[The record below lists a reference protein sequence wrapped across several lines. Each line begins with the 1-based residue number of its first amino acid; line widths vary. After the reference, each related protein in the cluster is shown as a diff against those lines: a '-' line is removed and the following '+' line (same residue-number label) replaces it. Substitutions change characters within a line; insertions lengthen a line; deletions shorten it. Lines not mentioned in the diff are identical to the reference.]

1 MAESVATKADR
12 YLTEGRVRVLF
23 LDNNKAEFEVAGS
36 DKYSVKAMPWTCNCP
51 ARVLEC
57 AHIVACQKITSF
69 DDVRKIM
76 FTGDDEE
83 SKFITEILGTL

>member
-1 MAESVATKADR
+1 MNETITTKADR
-12 YLTEGRVRVLF
+12 YLTEGRVRVL
-23 LDNNKAEFEVAGS
+23 LVNDSGGEFEVAGS

-69 DDVRKIM
+69 DDIRKTM
-76 FTGDDEE
+76 FVDDDAN
-83 SKFITEILGTL
+83 SRFLADLLGS